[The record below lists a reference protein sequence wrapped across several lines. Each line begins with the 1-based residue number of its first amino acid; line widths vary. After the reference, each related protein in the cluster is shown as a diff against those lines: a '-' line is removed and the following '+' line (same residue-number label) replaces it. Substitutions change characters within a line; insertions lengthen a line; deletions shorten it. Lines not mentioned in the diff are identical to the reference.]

1 MEQDDYLGQNRG
13 KIAERNGLVNPWY
26 FNIDLR
32 ILQDFSFMIS
42 EKKHTFQLS
51 VDILNV
57 ANLLNPDWGIRKVAD
72 VRATSPLQVVGQDAD
87 RNPILNFDTSLK
99 ETFVDDPSLFSRY
112 QIQVGL
118 RYIFN

>member
-1 MEQDDYLGQNRG
+1 ML
-13 KIAERNGLVNPWY
+13 
-26 FNIDLR
+26 
-32 ILQDFSFMIS
+32 S
-42 EKKHTFQLS
+42 EKRHTFQLS

-57 ANLLNPDWGIRKVAD
+57 ANLLNPEWGIRKVAD
-72 VRATSPLQVVGQDAD
+72 ARATSPLQVVGQDSESKE
-87 RNPILNFDTSLK
+87 PSFNFDTSLK